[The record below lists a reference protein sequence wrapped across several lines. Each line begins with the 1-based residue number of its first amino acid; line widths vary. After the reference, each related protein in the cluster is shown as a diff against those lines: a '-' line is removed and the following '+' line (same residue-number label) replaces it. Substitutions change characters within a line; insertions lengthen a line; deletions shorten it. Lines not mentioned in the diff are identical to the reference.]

1 MMRNMLAALAGAAI
15 ACLSSLAPAA
25 AEPPSIANFLEQTP
39 LVDFALS
46 PDGER
51 LAVLVKRDN
60 SGRVNVL
67 NSRTRAVEHTIQLAN
82 DMRPVWVAWANDE
95 RLLVAV
101 IVGQFQITA
110 TRITF
115 PVARV
120 LALNSDGQN
129 VTTLFENQ
137 SRMLRSNFNLAV
149 VTDILPDDPQ
159 HVLMP
164 GYRGGDLD
172 LWRVNVYTGAAERVA
187 TGSPNTYAWRTDAAG
202 APAFRYDTNRRGTVV
217 TIYAPDATGNWRRVA
232 RVREEDLPE
241 FEPVADGPEAGV
253 SYVLARPEGADR
265 TGVYLYDGRQGQFI
279 STVASDPRV
288 DIAGVFVNP
297 RTSEYLGY
305 FTFDDVYRAYFT
317 DSRIQSHMNGLRRFF
332 GEDASFDILDMSD
345 DRRMWIISAL
355 GPSDPGALYLYDR
368 ERTHIEPLTPFHPSL
383 AAEQLGASRVVR
395 YAARDGAEITGYLT
409 LPAGAGAGPHPLIL
423 MPHGGPETRDLFTY
437 DRDAQFLA
445 TRGYAVFRPN
455 FRGSSGYGRAFAEAG
470 YGEWGGR
477 MQDDLTDALAH
488 LVAAGVADPARVCI
502 MGYSYGGYAA
512 LAGAA
517 FTPDAYRCAISIAGV
532 SDLIEQARYVI
543 REGDDEEDDYIR
555 RSIGDPRADR
565 ARLEARSPA
574 LHAASIRVPVLL
586 LHGDQDSIVPVAQ
599 SRRMERAL
607 RQAGRDVR
615 YIEAAGEGHP
625 YWSDEE
631 MTRLYTEVEAFL
643 ARHLPVAAPD
653 AGAAGDQVP
662 APEQ

>member
-1 MMRNMLAALAGAAI
+1 MQKLLGALAGALV
-15 ACLSSLAPAA
+15 ACLSGLAPAV
-25 AEPPSIANFLEQTP
+25 AEPPTIAHFMDQAP

-51 LAVLVKRDN
+51 LAVLERRDN

-67 NSRTRAVEHTIQLAN
+67 SSRTRAVEHAIQLSS
-82 DMRPVWVAWANDE
+82 DMRPMWVEWANDE

-101 IVGQFQITA
+101 MIGQFQITA
-110 TRITF
+110 SRITF
-115 PVARV
+115 PSARV
-120 LALNSDGQN
+120 LAINPDGQN
-129 VTTLFENQ
+129 MVALFDNQ

-149 VTDILPDDPQ
+149 VTDILPDDSQ

-164 GYRGGDLD
+164 AYRSGDLD
-172 LWRVNVYTGAAERVA
+172 LWKVNVYTGAAERVA
-187 TGSPNTYAWRTDAAG
+187 TGSPSTFAWRTDASG

-217 TIYAPDATGNWRRVA
+217 SIYAPDAAGNWRRVA

-241 FEPVADGPEAGV
+241 FEPVADGPESGV

-279 STVASDPRV
+279 QTVASHPRV
-288 DIAGVFVNP
+288 DIAGVFVNR

-305 FTFDDVYRAYFT
+305 FTFDDVYRTYFT
-317 DSRIQSHMNGLRRFF
+317 DPRIQSHMNGLRGFF
-332 GEDASFDILDMSD
+332 GEDASFDIVDMSSD
-345 DRRMWIISAL
+345 QRMWIVSAL

-368 ERTHIEPLTPFHPSL
+368 ERAHIEPLTPFNPSL
-383 AAEQLGASRVVR
+383 AVEQLGASRVVR
-395 YAARDGAEITGYLT
+395 YAARDGVEITGYLT
-409 LPAGAGAGPHPLIL
+409 LPAGAGAGPHPLII

-437 DRDAQFLA
+437 NRDAQFLA

-470 YGEWGGR
+470 YGEWGGK

-488 LVAAGVADPARVCI
+488 LASTGVADPARVCI

-517 FTPDAYRCAISIAGV
+517 FTPDLYRCAVSIAGV
-532 SDLIEQARYVI
+532 SDLAEQARYVI
-543 REGDDEEDDYIR
+543 REGDAEEGAYVR
-555 RSIGDPRADR
+555 RSIGDPRTDR
-565 ARLEARSPA
+565 ARLDARSPV
-574 LHAASIRVPVLL
+574 LHADHIQIPILL
-586 LHGDQDSIVPVAQ
+586 MHGDQDGIVPVSH

-607 RQAGRDVR
+607 RRAGRDVR
-615 YIEAAGEGHP
+615 YIEASGEGHP
-625 YWSDEE
+625 YWSDANQSRIYSEI
-631 MTRLYTEVEAFL
+631 EAFL
-643 ARHLPVAAPD
+643 AQNLPVW
-653 AGAAGDQVP
+653 P
-662 APEQ
+662 AVSNRQSSTE